1 MRFYRKELPNN
12 PVRLPNG
19 LVLKG
24 EVFAFDQ
31 PSIIEAVDA
40 MVAKQVGG
48 FVAIEEAEYKELLK
62 KKEQN
67 ASQQPAG
74 NHSRFI
80 LPQPNQRP
88 RSAVEDARPA
98 FAQVGMTQSTTPIN
112 APAPEPL
119 KVPVFKPKAGRAD
132 K

>member
-1 MRFYRKELPNN
+1 MRYYRKELPNN

-40 MVAKQVGG
+40 MVAKQIGG
-48 FVAIEEAEYKELLK
+48 FVPIEKPEYEELLK
-62 KKEQN
+62 KKEQRG
-67 ASQQPAG
+67 SQPPAG

-80 LPQPNQRP
+80 RPQPSLS
-88 RSAVEDARPA
+88 RSAAAGAEPA
-98 FAQVGMTQSTTPIN
+98 FAQAGSVVNAVPVN
-112 APAPEPL
+112 APQPEPL
-119 KVPVFKPKAGRAD
+119 KVPVFKPTAGRAD